1 MVSNKIKI
9 VIISLAAIVAI
20 LAGTLA
26 ITTNSNQSLAQ
37 QNKAVDDT
45 VSSLQSDNAA
55 LRSRLQQS
63 AQAAADSST
72 TEQDS
77 SALNS
82 SAAAAAD
89 NPSAVQDTGVD
100 AENVAVQMIE
110 KYFSYS
116 TNTSAEAQMKSVE
129 SLITDNEKKALMADT
144 DGAPQKKTSAA
155 AASSHSTMTYQSQ
168 CKAVHTSSHFI
179 DAQTEYVYVIAQ
191 QTVNHSTGSGS
202 AASSCAVLASFKVV
216 QQNGKWLV
224 DESKTS
230 LLQDVNAADLAL
242 K

>member
-9 VIISLAAIVAI
+9 VIVSLAAIVAI

-63 AQAAADSST
+63 AQAAADSSST
-72 TEQDS
+72 SEPDTS
-77 SALNS
+77 SANAAS
-82 SAAAAAD
+82 SAENQPAA
-89 NPSAVQDTGVD
+89 QGTGAD

-116 TNTSAEAQMKSVE
+116 TNTSAENQMKSVE
-129 SLITDNEKKALMADT
+129 GLITDNEKKALMADT
-144 DGAPQKKTSAA
+144 DGEPQKKTSAA

-168 CKAVHTSSHFI
+168 CKAVHTSSHFV

-202 AASSCAVLASFKVV
+202 AASSCAVLASCKVV

-230 LLQDVNAADLAL
+230 LLQDVNAADLTL

>member
-9 VIISLAAIVAI
+9 VIVSLAAIVAI

-63 AQAAADSST
+63 AQAAADLSST
-72 TEQDS
+72 SEPDTS
-77 SALNS
+77 SANAAS
-82 SAAAAAD
+82 SAENQPAA
-89 NPSAVQDTGVD
+89 QGTGAD

-116 TNTSAEAQMKSVE
+116 TNTSAENQMKSVE
-129 SLITDNEKKALMADT
+129 GLITDNEKKALMADT
-144 DGAPQKKTSAA
+144 DGEPQKKTSA

-168 CKAVHTSSHFI
+168 CKAVHTSSHFV

-216 QQNGKWLV
+216 QQNGAWLV

>member
-1 MVSNKIKI
+1 MSNKPKI
-9 VIISLAAIVAI
+9 VIISLTAITAI
-20 LAGTLA
+20 LAGSLA

-45 VSSLQSDNAA
+45 ISSLQSDNAA

-63 AQAAADSST
+63 AQAAADSSS

-77 SALNS
+77 SVSDS
-82 SAAAAAD
+82 STASTVAKPAAQNTA
-89 NPSAVQDTGVD
+89 D
-100 AENVAVQMIE
+100 AENVAAQCFE
-110 KYFSYS
+110 KYFSYA
-116 TNTSAEAQMKSVE
+116 TNTSAKDQMKSVE
-129 SLITDNEKKALMADT
+129 NLITDNEKKTLMADT
-144 DGAPQKKTSAA
+144 DGEPQKKTSAA
-155 AASSHSTMTYQSQ
+155 AASSHSAMTYQSQ
-168 CKAVHTSSHFI
+168 CKAVHTSSHYI
-179 DAQTEYVYVIAQ
+179 DSNTEYVYIIGQ

-202 AASSCAVLASFKVV
+202 AAPSCAVLASFKVV

-230 LLQDVNAADLAL
+230 LLQDVNASDLAL

>member
-1 MVSNKIKI
+1 MMSNKIKI
-9 VIISLAAIVAI
+9 VIVSLAAIVAI
-20 LAGTLA
+20 LAGTLT

-63 AQAAADSST
+63 AQAAADSSS

-77 SALNS
+77 SAPDS
-82 SAAAAAD
+82 SAASAD
-89 NPSAVQDTGVD
+89 NQTAVQDTGAA

-129 SLITDNEKKALMADT
+129 SLITDNEKKALMTDT
-144 DGAPQKKTSAA
+144 DGEPQKKTSAA
-155 AASSHSTMTYQSQ
+155 AASSRTTMTYQSQ
-168 CKAVHTSSHFI
+168 CKAVHTSSHFV

-216 QQNGKWLV
+216 QQNGTWLV

-230 LLQDVNAADLAL
+230 LLQDVNAADLTL

>member
-1 MVSNKIKI
+1 MMSNKIKI
-9 VIISLAAIVAI
+9 VIVSLAAIVAI
-20 LAGTLA
+20 LAGTLT

-63 AQAAADSST
+63 AQATADSSSSET
-72 TEQDS
+72 DSATPDS
-77 SALNS
+77 SAAS
-82 SAAAAAD
+82 AD
-89 NPSAVQDTGVD
+89 NQAAVQDTGAA

-116 TNTSAEAQMKSVE
+116 TNTSAENQMKSVE
-129 SLITDNEKKALMADT
+129 DLITDNEKKALMADT
-144 DGAPQKKTSAA
+144 DGEPQKKTSAA
-155 AASSHSTMTYQSQ
+155 AASSRTTMNYQSQ
-168 CKAVHTSSHFI
+168 CKAVHTSSHFV

-216 QQNGKWLV
+216 QQNGTWLV

-230 LLQDVNAADLAL
+230 LLQDVNAADLTL

>member
-9 VIISLAAIVAI
+9 VMLSLAAVVAI
-20 LAGTLA
+20 LTGTLA

-37 QNKAVDDT
+37 HDKAVDDT

-63 AQAAADSST
+63 AQAAADSSST
-72 TEQDS
+72 SNPDTS
-77 SALNS
+77 SANAAS
-82 SAAAAAD
+82 SA
-89 NPSAVQDTGVD
+89 NNHAVQGTD

-116 TNTSAEAQMKSVE
+116 TNTSAENQMKSVE
-129 SLITDNEKKALMADT
+129 GLITDNEKKALMTDT
-144 DGAPQKKTSAA
+144 DGEPQKKTSAA
-155 AASSHSTMTYQSQ
+155 ASSRPTMTYQSE
-168 CKAVHTSSHFI
+168 CKAVHTSSHFV
-179 DAQTEYVYVIAQ
+179 DTQTVYVYVIAQ

-202 AASSCAVLASFKVV
+202 TASACAVLASFKVV

>member
-1 MVSNKIKI
+1 MMSNKIKI
-9 VIISLAAIVAI
+9 VIVSLAAIVAI

-63 AQAAADSST
+63 AQAAADSSS

-77 SALNS
+77 SAPDS
-82 SAAAAAD
+82 SAASAD
-89 NPSAVQDTGVD
+89 NQTAVQDTGAA

-129 SLITDNEKKALMADT
+129 SLITDNEKKALMTDT
-144 DGAPQKKTSAA
+144 DGEPQKKTSAA
-155 AASSHSTMTYQSQ
+155 AASSRTTMTYQSQ
-168 CKAVHTSSHFI
+168 CKAVHTSSHFV

-230 LLQDVNAADLAL
+230 LLQDVNAADLTL

>member
-9 VIISLAAIVAI
+9 VIVSLAAIVAI

-45 VSSLQSDNAA
+45 ISSLQSDNAA

-63 AQAAADSST
+63 AQAAADSSST
-72 TEQDS
+72 SEPDTS
-77 SALNS
+77 SANAAS
-82 SAAAAAD
+82 SAENQPAA
-89 NPSAVQDTGVD
+89 QGTGAD

-116 TNTSAEAQMKSVE
+116 TNTSAENQMKSVE
-129 SLITDNEKKALMADT
+129 GLITDNEKKALMADT
-144 DGAPQKKTSAA
+144 DGEPQKKTSAA

-168 CKAVHTSSHFI
+168 CKAVHTSSHFV

-230 LLQDVNAADLAL
+230 LLQDVNAADLTL

>member
-1 MVSNKIKI
+1 MISNKIKI
-9 VIISLAAIVAI
+9 VIVSLAAIVAI

-63 AQAAADSST
+63 AQAAADSSSS
-72 TEQDS
+72 EPDS
-77 SALNS
+77 ATSDN
-82 SAAAAAD
+82 SAASAENQA
-89 NPSAVQDTGVD
+89 AVQDTGAA
-100 AENVAVQMIE
+100 AESVAVQMIE

-168 CKAVHTSSHFI
+168 CKAVHTSSHFV

-230 LLQDVNAADLAL
+230 LLQDVNAADLTL